1 MKNFAILATTLAI
14 ALGSGP
20 VLAKGGQ
27 DNFERQEKLKAA
39 FEQARKDREA
49 NPGPS
54 LFERLF
60 GAEEKKD
67 TAEKT
72 DRNTGKLS
80 D

>member
-1 MKNFAILATTLAI
+1 MKSFALLATTLAI

-27 DNFERQEKLKAA
+27 DSFERQEKLKAA
-39 FEQARKDREA
+39 FKEARKDREA

-60 GAEEKKD
+60 GAEEKQGA
-67 TAEKT
+67 TEKT
-72 DRNTGKLS
+72 DRNTGKLLN
-80 D
+80 